1 MAKKTVKKTAKK
13 KATRTDEKMGSPPPQ
28 RQKRQPGMER
38 EMTPKPESQAAE
50 YLAAGKLKDQVALI
64 TGGDSGIG
72 RAVSVAFA
80 KEGADVAILYL
91 NEREDAEETRRLVE
105 EQGRRCLLIE
115 GDVGDSSFCSDA
127 VTRTVDKFGRL
138 DILINNAAEQH
149 VAESLEEISDEQLH
163 RTFQTNIFGQFYLT
177 RAALPH
183 LGSSGRIINT
193 TSITA
198 YQGNA
203 KLIDYSSTKG
213 AIVAFTRA
221 LAVALVGRGIR
232 VNGVAPGPIWTPLI
246 PASFSEEHVSEFG
259 GNTPMGRPGQPD
271 EVAPAYVFLASNDSS
286 YMTGQILHV
295 DGGRF
300 VSS

>member
-1 MAKKTVKKTAKK
+1 MAKKAAKKTAKK
-13 KATRTDEKMGSPPPQ
+13 KATRRGEKMGSPPPQ
-28 RQKRQPGMER
+28 RQKRQPGRER
-38 EMTPKPESQAAE
+38 EMTPRPQSKAAE

-80 KEGADVAILYL
+80 KEGADVAIVYL
-91 NEREDAEETRRLVE
+91 NEREDADETRRLVE
-105 EQGRRCLLIE
+105 EQNRRCLLIE
-115 GDVGDSSFCSDA
+115 GDVGDSAFCNDA
-127 VTRTVDKFGRL
+127 VARTIDEFGRL
-138 DILINNAAEQH
+138 DILVNNAAEQH
-149 VAESLEEISDEQLH
+149 VAESLEQISDEQLH

-198 YQGNA
+198 YQGNP

-213 AIVAFTRA
+213 AIVAFTRS
-221 LAVALVGRGIR
+221 LAVALVDKGIR

-246 PASFSEEHVSEFG
+246 PASFDEEHVSEFG
-259 GNTPMGRPGQPD
+259 GNTPMNRPGQPD
-271 EVAPAYVFLASNDSS
+271 EVAPAYVFLASDDSS